1 MKGLLLAIVAA
12 TSTSC
17 ASYSERQAQSPWFTL
32 ASDLSVTEQEQCLA
46 PKLREIS
53 PRITGAPDG
62 DAKVYAIVAD
72 PAVLGTIT
80 IRPLATGSITEI
92 RSVVTG
98 GKFKEARLAVESCKG
113 QPILLR

>member
-1 MKGLLLAIVAA
+1 MKALLLVIVAA
-12 TSTSC
+12 TLTSC
-17 ASYSERQAQSPWFTL
+17 ASYSERQAQAPWFTL
-32 ASDLSVTEQEQCLA
+32 ESDLSVVQQEQCLA

-62 DAKVYAIVAD
+62 DAKVYTVVAD

-92 RSVVTG
+92 RSVIKG
-98 GKFKEARLAVESCKG
+98 GKFKEARLAVEGCKG
-113 QPILLR
+113 RPILLR